1 VLASR
6 GLPTRATPT
15 GNAQNLIDFIQY
27 GSTADDFEFDDV
39 NSSIDISPGSSSA
52 CDQEATRLPLPAA
65 NEQVYLKRG
74 ALGYE
79 ARPSLC
85 GVYYKSGRSTSAT
98 ETTPARWLCPRDRL
112 RPW

>member
-1 VLASR
+1 VDCKQRLQGCLCENLVPFEVQHHPRAITAISVLASR

-65 NEQVYLKRG
+65 
-74 ALGYE
+74 
-79 ARPSLC
+79 
-85 GVYYKSGRSTSAT
+85 KSKCT
-98 ETTPARWLCPRDRL
+98 
-112 RPW
+112 